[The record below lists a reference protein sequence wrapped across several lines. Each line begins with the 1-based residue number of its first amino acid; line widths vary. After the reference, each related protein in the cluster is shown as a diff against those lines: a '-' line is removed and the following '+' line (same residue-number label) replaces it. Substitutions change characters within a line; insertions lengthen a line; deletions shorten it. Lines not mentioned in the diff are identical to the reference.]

1 MRPLG
6 VTLVDLE
13 RLFREADFLCV
24 NCPLNEETR
33 GLVGARQ
40 LALMK
45 PTAYLVNTARGPIVD
60 EKALHEALAAG
71 RIAGA
76 GIDVFEEEPT
86 PRHNPLLGLDNVIVT
101 PHHICLTDECI
112 DTVAASVFNAC
123 RDLAHGRVPRNV
135 VNQQVLG
142 RVPYFHA

>member
-1 MRPLG
+1 
-6 VTLVDLE
+6 VTLVDMDT
-13 RLFREADFLCV
+13 LFRESDFLCV

-33 GLVGARQ
+33 HLVGAKQ
-40 LALMK
+40 FALMK
-45 PTAYLVNTARGPIVD
+45 PTAFFVNTARGPIVH
-60 EKALHEALAAG
+60 EKALLDALSSR

-76 GIDVFEEEPT
+76 GIDVFEVEPT
-86 PRHNPLLGLDNVIVT
+86 PSDNPLLALDNIIVT

-112 DTVAASVFNAC
+112 NTVAASVFNAC

-142 RVPYFHA
+142 KVLYFHA